1 MIPSRQQRL
10 MDKENQHQPPPD
22 EVLLIPLA
30 QRKRR
35 FEEDE
40 STPRQEPAKRPL
52 TVPKSPALRTPARS
66 HKAGTCAALHG
77 ARVPLANTQNVGY
90 KAHKV
95 NRKIFESSGDLG
107 VPKIPKRPLTVP
119 KSPNFSK
126 RPASPALSTLPL
138 GNLPTNE
145 ADAIKHEDHHHQQQ
159 HQPLIDRAHSAPV
172 RAPLP
177 QPTLAQRSRSETPK
191 STTVPVP
198 FKFKTDVRG
207 ERYAEQFQQNLE
219 KWKELEKE
227 NRASTADSAPVVTG
241 KTILKRST
249 KTVTHAECMHFR
261 TEDRARQRQLVDRER
276 RLKER
281 LIQEM
286 TDEKAREDELREQ
299 QEVREMRKR
308 LTPHPAPIRHYPPLV
323 IHRSTRPLTVPHSP
337 NIGDK
342 RKRQMTVEE
351 DA

>member
-1 MIPSRQQRL
+1 MISLGQQRPNTTYSDPIPQTEDRVNKDHQRRVSL
-10 MDKENQHQPPPD
+10 KESDKENQHLPD
-22 EVLLIPLA
+22 EALLIPLA

-52 TVPKSPALRTPARS
+52 TVPKSPALLTRTRS
-66 HKAGTCAALHG
+66 HKVGTCAALHG

-95 NRKIFESSGDLG
+95 NRRIFESSGDLG
-107 VPKIPKRPLTVP
+107 VPKIAKRPLTVP

-126 RPASPALSTLPL
+126 RAASPALSTLPL
-138 GNLPTNE
+138 GNLPTNGV
-145 ADAIKHEDHHHQQQ
+145 DPIKHEDQQQ
-159 HQPLIDRAHSAPV
+159 QEQPLKNRAHSAPV

-177 QPTLAQRSRSETPK
+177 QPTLAQRPRSQTPK
-191 STTVPVP
+191 STTVPMP

-227 NRASTADSAPVVTG
+227 NRTSTANSAPVVTG
-241 KTILKRST
+241 KMILKRST
-249 KTVTHAECMHFR
+249 KNLTHAECMHFR
-261 TEDRARQRQLVDRER
+261 TEDRAHQRELFDRER

-286 TDEKAREDELREQ
+286 TDEKAREDE
-299 QEVREMRKR
+299 VGS
-308 LTPHPAPIRHYPPLV
+308 IVFLV
-323 IHRSTRPLTVPHSP
+323 NLC
-337 NIGDK
+337 
-342 RKRQMTVEE
+342 Q
-351 DA
+351 